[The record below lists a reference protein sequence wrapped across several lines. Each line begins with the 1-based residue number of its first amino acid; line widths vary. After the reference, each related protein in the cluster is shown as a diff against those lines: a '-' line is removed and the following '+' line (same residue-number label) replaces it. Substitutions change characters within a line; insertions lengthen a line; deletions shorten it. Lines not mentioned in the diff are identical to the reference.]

1 LQLFSGYLAALR
13 SAVVLDASGGPQRTL
28 RRLAREI
35 FSVSNLFFSLLVGAL
50 VAGAVFVVADKF
62 RSLMAAGSGEFA
74 AVPGRHGLVQGRF
87 DNESQGQQAAFNPY
101 KRLGTKIAFAIP
113 FLAAL
118 VCLVWSRDAL
128 YDLFAAAR
136 EHVGAIEEQIT
147 GPADAGYATFSAD
160 NASGASGASGGWPL
174 TQSSTTTVS
183 GGGPGFINRVVSGF
197 AVPFREYHWHQPVEH
212 HFSGSGNTWAGS
224 PHGGVPWR
232 QPAPSFS
239 TTVSRPAMSMA
250 SRPRR

>member
-1 LQLFSGYLAALR
+1 LQLFGGYLATLR
-13 SAVVLDASGGPQRTL
+13 SAVVPDASGGPQRTL

-62 RSLMAAGSGEFA
+62 RSLMDTGSGELA

-87 DNESQGQQAAFNPY
+87 DNEAQGQQAAFNPY
-101 KRLGTKIAFAIP
+101 KQLGTKIAFAIP

-128 YDLFAAAR
+128 YDLFVTAR
-136 EHVGAIEEQIT
+136 EHVSAIEEQIT

-160 NASGASGASGGWPL
+160 NASGASGGSPF
-174 TQSSTTTVS
+174 TMRSRTTVNGS
-183 GGGPGFINRVVSGF
+183 GPGFINRVVSGF
-197 AVPFREYHWHQPVEH
+197 GVPFREYRWHQPVEH
-212 HFSGSGNTWAGS
+212 HFSGSGNTWASS
-224 PHGGVPWR
+224 PHGGAQWR